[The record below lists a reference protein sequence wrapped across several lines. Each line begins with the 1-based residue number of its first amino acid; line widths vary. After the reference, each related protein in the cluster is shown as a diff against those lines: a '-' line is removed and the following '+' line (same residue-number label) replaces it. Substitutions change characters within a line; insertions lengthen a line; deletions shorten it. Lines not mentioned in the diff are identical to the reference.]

1 MARIKKQSRIIS
13 NAKTR
18 LSALVSIDPNMDLGN
33 GLTATIYE
41 KAITLGT
48 DLLSDYNTTLS
59 TVDEKLNKAQAQ
71 ELVISDLSERMLAGV
86 ASKYGKIA
94 MSTKWL
100 EALKKVS
107 AKNQLKKVVVK
118 QPNFF
123 CAIWF

>member
-41 KAITLGT
+41 KAITLGA

-86 ASKYGKIA
+86 ASKYGKNSNEYEMA
-94 MSTKWL
+94 GGVKKSERKKPTK
-100 EALKKVS
+100 KSISKTT
-107 AKNQLKKVVVK
+107 
-118 QPNFF
+118 
-123 CAIWF
+123 